1 MSENSIKLNNPE
13 KYLSDYEIPS
23 GKIEFALKNA
33 LGKMESQLDRIGI
46 KFPANSFEAI
56 KKYEWGENENWTCG
70 MHTGKYLLAYE
81 LSGNQKFLDLAKAHI
96 PTYKQKRIIEK
107 KDMHC
112 HDVGFVFVPSMVALY
127 KLTGCEECKDYA
139 LQAAEMFYN
148 ISYSKKGKFIIR
160 SAHRVTEEWACR
172 TMVDT
177 MLNIPL
183 LFWAGEET
191 GNKEYTDAAIA
202 QADFTA
208 ANLVRED
215 GSSYHHYQFDVET
228 HAPLHGCTFQGNRDE
243 STWTRGHSW
252 CVLGFPIAYSYTG
265 DKKYLETMKKNTYYM
280 LNHLPEDL
288 VPYWD
293 YDFTTGSAEPRDA
306 SAGVIAACGMME
318 AMKYIDKDSE
328 DYKVYR
334 NASAR
339 LIEAAIDNCAVPFT
353 PEYDLYDGLIDHNT
367 GSKPH
372 GSTDRCAVYGDYFYL
387 EALLRY
393 TNPDWKKYW

>member
-1 MSENSIKLNNPE
+1 
-13 KYLSDYEIPS
+13 
-23 GKIEFALKNA
+23 
-33 LGKMESQLDRIGI
+33 
-46 KFPANSFEAI
+46 
-56 KKYEWGENENWTCG
+56 
-70 MHTGKYLLAYE
+70 
-81 LSGNQKFLDLAKAHI
+81 
-96 PTYKQKRIIEK
+96 
-107 KDMHC
+107 
-112 HDVGFVFVPSMVALY
+112 
-127 KLTGCEECKDYA
+127 
-139 LQAAEMFYN
+139 MFYN

-183 LFWAGEET
+183 LFWGGEET

-208 ANLVRED
+208 TNLVRED

-252 CVLGFPIAYSYTG
+252 CVLGFPIAYSYTV

-280 LNHLPEDL
+280 LNHLPEDF

-293 YDFTTGSAEPRDA
+293 YDFTTGSDEPRDA

-318 AMKYIDKDSE
+318 AMKHIDKDSE
-328 DYKVYR
+328 EYKLFK